1 MDTCGGVWSAFAS
14 QLFLSI
20 LSWAQ
25 VNDRAPRVIV
35 CVPTARSLHARQPR
49 PHHEKQKSQP
59 TVAITCFRR
68 LSGIFRID
76 VHVAAETEY
85 LAATDSSP
93 GEPPVISR
101 LEPTIASVSGMR
113 RLARLSRKSSW
124 SRLQRA
130 AKWRQG

>member
-1 MDTCGGVWSAFAS
+1 M
-14 QLFLSI
+14 LMI
-20 LSWAQ
+20 
-25 VNDRAPRVIV
+25 
-35 CVPTARSLHARQPR
+35 
-49 PHHEKQKSQP
+49 HHEKQKSQP

-101 LEPTIASVSGMR
+101 LEPTMACAKFDFCSGDAATDVHESEENSYDSVFDAGVPPIV
-113 RLARLSRKSSW
+113 
-124 SRLQRA
+124 
-130 AKWRQG
+130 